1 VSRSAAR
8 SSAPPVDGILNLD
21 KPEGW
26 TSHDVVAWVRRT
38 LGQRSVGHAGTLD
51 PMATGVLLV
60 CVGQATRVVEY
71 LTAGD
76 KVYRAVARLGA
87 ATDTYDRTGQIT
99 TSAPVPELSQTAL
112 NDALAPFIGAI
123 LQTPPAYSAIKQEGV
138 AAYQKARRGETVTL
152 APRPVTIYGI
162 AILDWTPPDLTLEVQ
177 CGPGTYIRSLAH
189 DLGQALGCGAHLA
202 SLVRTRSGSFTVAD
216 AASLEALGE
225 AAIAGEVGRYLQP
238 IQAALYSLQA
248 VPVDAD
254 AAGRLAHGLPILCD
268 DEPAGTTGYAQA
280 PDGAVLAVLNYHD
293 GHWWPHKVFTVA
305 N

>member
-1 VSRSAAR
+1 VAR
-8 SSAPPVDGILNLD
+8 SSTRSTAAPVDGILNLD
-21 KPEGW
+21 KPAGW

-38 LGQRSVGHAGTLD
+38 LGQRSAGHAGTLD

-87 ATDTYDRTGQIT
+87 ATDTYDRTGAVT
-99 TSAPVPELSQTAL
+99 ASAPVPELTAAAL
-112 NDALAPFIGAI
+112 TDALASFIGDI
-123 LQTPPAYSAIKQEGV
+123 QQVPPAYSAIKQEGV

-162 AILDWTPPDLTLEVQ
+162 EILDWTPPDLTLEVH

-202 SLVRTRSGSFTVAD
+202 SLVRTRSGSFTIED
-216 AASLEALGE
+216 ATSLAALAETAAAGE
-225 AAIAGEVGRYLQP
+225 AGRYLQP
-238 IQAALYSLQA
+238 IQAALYNLPA

-254 AAGRLAHGLPILCD
+254 AAARLAHGLPVSCD
-268 DEPAGTTGYAQA
+268 GTPAAMTGYAQA
-280 PDGAVLAVLNYHD
+280 PGGAVLAILNYRA
-293 GHWWPHKVFTVA
+293 GQWWPHKVFSV
-305 N
+305 